1 MTARWSARPAWRTPG
16 SSIPTPSWP
25 CWSGR
30 WACTAGRSS
39 RRGGGFPAELPIIKE
54 LYVAPDRRT
63 ALAECRP
70 FLEAKYKA
78 YASWGQDKALPEGE
92 TFDLDFEELIADRF
106 IIGDPDDAVRE
117 IQRYADALDVNC
129 FIFRVQWPGMEQ
141 AKVLRTI
148 KLLAERVLPAL
159 RAHERGAAAGR

>member
-1 MTARWSARPAWRTPG
+1 VYRRALVE
-16 SSIPTPSWP
+16 
-25 CWSGR
+25 
-30 WACTAGRSS
+30 AGR
-39 RRGGGFPAELPIIKE
+39 GFPGELPIIKE
-54 LYVAPDRRT
+54 LYIAPDRRT

-117 IQRYADALDVNC
+117 IKRYADALHVNC

-148 KLLAERVLPAL
+148 KLLAERVIPAL
-159 RAHERGAAAGR
+159 RARDTAATAGR